1 MLKANNEFCE
11 TAEPDEIL
19 SLLADKLIEGWDPP
33 DAVRHISDEFKA
45 RINYR
50 VNVSAVE
57 FEGKGGGGTSR
68 TECDSHA
75 NMCVVGKH
83 CIIISRSG
91 KTINVGTFSPSAGS
105 LSAVPIVDAV
115 IAYDCRRTGQT
126 YLLVLRNALY
136 VPEMEENLISPFILR
151 EAGLIVNECA
161 KQHRPFGE
169 ATDDDHAIICKEP
182 YMKITMG
189 IRSTFLLNNA

>member
-1 MLKANNEFCE
+1 MPYLSNEF
-11 TAEPDEIL
+11 TM
-19 SLLADKLIEGWDPP
+19 
-33 DAVRHISDEFKA
+33 
-45 RINYR
+45 RINHR

-57 FEGKGGGGTSR
+57 FEGKGGGSTSR

-105 LSAVPIVDAV
+105 LSVVPIVNAV
-115 IAYDCRRTGQT
+115 IAYDCRRTNQT
-126 YLLVLRNALY
+126 YLLVLWNVLY
-136 VPEMEENLISPFILR
+136 VEEMEENLISPFILR

-161 KQHRPFGE
+161 KQHWPFGE
-169 ATDDDHAIICKEP
+169 ATDDDHTIICKEP

-189 IRSTFLLNNA
+189 IRSTFSYFETRKPTNTDLKDGIAVVITPESDE